1 MRRLAGSGDSTR
13 RGRRFAR
20 SKEQASSLSYK
31 LTIRQEPEFLHV
43 IVTGVNSKQNV
54 TRYLEE
60 VQRECMA
67 RECARVLIEERLKG
81 PRLDTLSVFQIAAR
95 GSSSI
100 EHPFE
105 AIAYVDANAEGDL
118 MQFAE
123 TVAVNRELPVAV
135 FGSVDDARNWL
146 LSHEAAGAFQVQ
158 DRGSTPR
165 DLQNRLRQRS
175 Q

>member
-13 RGRRFAR
+13 RGRARFREHAN
-20 SKEQASSLSYK
+20 SLSYK

-54 TRYLEE
+54 MRYLEE
-60 VQRECMA
+60 VQHECMT
-67 RECARVLIEERLKG
+67 RGCARVLIEEHLKG

-95 GSSSI
+95 GSNSI

-105 AIAYVDANAEGDL
+105 AIAYVDANAQGDL
-118 MQFAE
+118 MEFAE

-146 LSHEAAGAFQVQ
+146 LSHEAAGDFQVQ
-158 DRGSTPR
+158 DRGSAPR
-165 DLQNRLRQRS
+165 QPRPS
-175 Q
+175 